1 MPDIYERLGV
11 RRLINARGTHTRLGG
26 TLIRPEVLDAMRE
39 AAGAYVV
46 LDDLQD
52 KASEVIARATGA
64 EAGIVTGGAEA
75 GLLLGTAAILAGTDP
90 GRIASLPVTDGMKDE
105 AIMHRA
111 HRNGYDHGVRA
122 AGARIVDIGYGSS
135 TLPYQLRSAMTERT
149 ALVVYLM
156 SPWAHHG
163 ALSLSQTCEI
173 AHEANIPVLVDAAAM
188 LPPSTSLKRF
198 IAEGADLVTFSGGK
212 GLMGPQSSGILAG
225 RADLI
230 RAARMNGSPS
240 HSVGRAAK
248 AAKEDIVGLIVALES
263 YMQRDHEADIAAWR
277 VQAEFMLERL
287 RDFPGVVAT
296 YHHNDREHHTPRVE
310 LVFGPETGIDSHELV
325 LEMEEHDPRI
335 FLFEPTG
342 PSARPNSL
350 MINTHT
356 MQAGEERIIA
366 EVLRAAVAERLQ
378 RRAEPMAPLSPT
390 LIASPPASRS

>member
-1 MPDIYERLGV
+1 MSDIYERLGV

-46 LDDLQD
+46 LDELQD

-75 GLLLGTAAILAGTDP
+75 GLLIGTAAILAGTDP
-90 GRIASLPVTDGMKDE
+90 AKIAQLPVTDGIANE

-111 HRNGYDHGVRA
+111 HRNGYDHGVRV
-122 AGARIVDIGYGSS
+122 AGARIVDIGYGGSA
-135 TLPYQLRSAMTERT
+135 LPYQLRAAINERT

-156 SPWAHHG
+156 SPGASHG
-163 ALSLSQTCEI
+163 ALSLEKTCEI
-173 AHEANIPVLVDAAAM
+173 AHGANIPVLVDAAAM
-188 LPPSTSLKRF
+188 LPPTNSLRRF

-230 RAARMNGSPS
+230 RAARLNGNPY

-248 AAKEDIVGLIVALES
+248 AAKEDIVGLLVALEN
-263 YMQRDHEADIAAWR
+263 YMQRDHDADTATWR
-277 VQAEFMLERL
+277 AQAEWMLQRL
-287 RDFPGVVAT
+287 NDFPGVAAS
-296 YHHNDREHHTPRVE
+296 YLHDGREHPVPRVE
-310 LVFGPETGIDSHELV
+310 LLFRPETGIDAHELV
-325 LEMEEHDPRI
+325 VALEEHDPRV

-342 PSARPNSL
+342 PSAAPNSIV
-350 MINTHT
+350 INTQT
-356 MQAGEERIIA
+356 MQPGEEQIVVEALR
-366 EVLRAAVAERLQ
+366 EVMGVRLPQKAQAVAV
-378 RRAEPMAPLSPT
+378 
-390 LIASPPASRS
+390 